1 MRSFITMIAV
11 ARHNFL
17 SNAKGGSIVVVLAT
31 LTQRVSETTRFL
43 LARLSG
49 RTAMCYATVPVCG
62 DRRSSARSHGMHAE
76 QHGGMP
82 CQGWR
87 LVKQVPGRSAG
98 EI

>member
-11 ARHNFL
+11 ARHNCL

-31 LTQRVSETTRFL
+31 LTRRVSETTRFL

-49 RTAMCYATVPVCG
+49 HAAMCYATVPVCG
-62 DRRSSARSHGMHAE
+62 DRRSSAHRHGVHAE
-76 QHGGMP
+76 QHGGMS

-87 LVKQVPGRSAG
+87 LVKQAPGRSVG

>member
-1 MRSFITMIAV
+1 MRSFITMIAA
-11 ARHNFL
+11 ARHTFL

-49 RTAMCYATVPVCG
+49 RAALCYAMIPVRG
-62 DRRSSARSHGMHAE
+62 DHRPSARSHRVHAE
-76 QHGGMP
+76 QHGGTS

-87 LVKQVPGRSAG
+87 LVKQASGRSVR
-98 EI
+98 ES